1 MSDRVERAVEAV
13 NGTQPITRLVN
24 SEMTREEQVQFAR
37 TLWEGGTNPR
47 SSAPGVWTRDVGG
60 AEVTFRT
67 VNGERQVSDIVVN
80 GRDIYDTPEE
90 TRGRQYREQAAT
102 ARANQPVNR
111 GIGSDGRYTSAP
123 ETRETAEAARA
134 RQDYE
139 RCVDGSGNRSSRLER
154 AVCSDTAGH
163 SVPGDQRQPV
173 QERTVV
179 PSKTAS
185 KSMSFS
191 LPQLELI

>member
-13 NGTQPITRLVN
+13 NGSQPITRLVN

-90 TRGRQYREQAAT
+90 TRGRQYREQATT
-102 ARANQPVNR
+102 ARANQPANR

-154 AVCSDTAGH
+154 AVCSDAVGH
-163 SVPGDQRQPV
+163 TVPGDQRQPV

-179 PSKTAS
+179 PSKPAS

>member
-47 SSAPGVWTRDVGG
+47 TSAPGVWTRDVGG

-90 TRGRQYREQAAT
+90 TRSLQYREQA
-102 ARANQPVNR
+102 RANQPTNR

-123 ETRETAEAARA
+123 ETTDTAGTARA
-134 RQDYE
+134 RQEYE
-139 RCVDGSGNRSSRLER
+139 RCVDTSGNRASALER
-154 AVCSDTAGH
+154 AVCSDTAGYTP
-163 SVPGDQRQPV
+163 PGDRRQPV
-173 QERTVV
+173 QERAAV
-179 PSKTAS
+179 PSKPAS

>member
-47 SSAPGVWTRDVGG
+47 TSTPGVWTRNVGG

-90 TRGRQYREQAAT
+90 TRGRQSREQAT
-102 ARANQPVNR
+102 TVRSTPNR

-123 ETRETAEAARA
+123 ETTESAGTARA
-134 RQDYE
+134 RQEYE

-154 AVCSDTAGH
+154 AVCSDTTGYT
-163 SVPGDQRQPV
+163 VPGDQRQPV
-173 QERTVV
+173 QERTAV
-179 PSKTAS
+179 PSKPAS

>member
-47 SSAPGVWTRDVGG
+47 TSTPGVWTRTVGG

-90 TRGRQYREQAAT
+90 TRTRQSREHAASRPT
-102 ARANQPVNR
+102 ANR
-111 GIGSDGRYTSAP
+111 GIGSDSRYTSAP
-123 ETRETAEAARA
+123 ETTESAGAARA

-139 RCVDGSGNRSSRLER
+139 RCVEGSGAPSSRLER
-154 AVCSDTAGH
+154 AVCSDTVGYD
-163 SVPGDQRQPV
+163 VPGERRQAV

-179 PSKTAS
+179 PSKPTS
-185 KSMSFS
+185 KSMTFS